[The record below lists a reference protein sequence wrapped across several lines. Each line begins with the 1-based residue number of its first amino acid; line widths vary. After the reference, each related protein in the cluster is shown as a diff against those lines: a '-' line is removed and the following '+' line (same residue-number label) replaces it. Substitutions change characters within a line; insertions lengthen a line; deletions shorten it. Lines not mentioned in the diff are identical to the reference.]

1 MIARYLIPIS
11 SSSST
16 IHLGPEGANSKQ
28 KRKEMSARKMFR
40 TATVGYLIVKSG
52 GLLK

>member
-1 MIARYLIPIS
+1 MIAPYIIPIS

-16 IHLGPEGANSKQ
+16 IHPGLEGANSKQ

-40 TATVGYLIVKSG
+40 TATVGYLTDKSG
-52 GLLK
+52 SK